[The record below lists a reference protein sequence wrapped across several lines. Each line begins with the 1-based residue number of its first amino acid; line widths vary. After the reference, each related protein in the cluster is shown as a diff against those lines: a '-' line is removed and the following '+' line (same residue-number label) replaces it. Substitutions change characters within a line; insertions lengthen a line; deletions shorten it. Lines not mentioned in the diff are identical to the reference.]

1 MMAENILSIDLQLFA
16 LKQQIP
22 VSSKALLQQAQ
33 SVQISAQAIE
43 YQHGIAEAI
52 LLQAQFHWA
61 DMDYAA
67 AKHAIR
73 QALRYAKQNHADDLL
88 AEGYHLSALIH
99 VADSSYTLALSA
111 WLKCL
116 KLLRTLR
123 IESLHIEVLIG
134 LGNLWALDL
143 QYDKSQAALNEAL
156 TRANQIND
164 AQLAAKAAICLSREH
179 LKQGLFDEALVSLS
193 QAAQHVSKYTN
204 PTWHA
209 EIYNYRARVWLS
221 LNLTDQA
228 HAECIQAWAQI
239 AEHDNLAWAQCL
251 TQVSLAQVALA
262 KNSDPT
268 PQLNRASA
276 LAEHFHLYAFLS
288 QIALIRSQY
297 AEKKEHWDEALNHF
311 KIHRQ
316 LELGALAQQQQY
328 GLHNFNS
335 LPLMQL
341 AQKIEKEQQL
351 LKNEISIKKNDA
363 LNKVLIRHFWLAQLQ
378 QHIKDKVAVGLI
390 FIRFSLA
397 TNVHIH
403 QQRLF
408 LLSALCD
415 EYSVLCH
422 YANGV
427 YVILTPSI
435 SHADLLQTQHH
446 LDQILQL
453 LPWETGPTTT
463 AAMRAQAH
471 HTLTD
476 VLTQVEATLFSD
488 AALS

>member
-1 MMAENILSIDLQLFA
+1 MMAENILSIDLQLLA
-16 LKQQIP
+16 LKQQTP
-22 VSSKALLQQAQ
+22 VTSKALLQQAQ
-33 SVQISAQAIE
+33 LIQTCAQAIE

-61 DMDYAA
+61 DMDFAA
-67 AKHAIR
+67 AKQAIR
-73 QALRYAKQNHADDLL
+73 QALHYAKKNQADDLL

-99 VADSSYTLALSA
+99 VAESSYTHALSA
-111 WLKCL
+111 WYKCL

-123 IESLHIEVLIG
+123 IESLQIEVLIG

-143 QYDKSQAALNEAL
+143 QYEKSQAALNEAL

-179 LKQGLFDEALVSLS
+179 LKQGLFEDALISLS
-193 QAAQHVSKYTN
+193 QADRHVSKYTN
-204 PTWHA
+204 PTWYA

-221 LNLTDQA
+221 LKLTDQA
-228 HAECIQAWAQI
+228 HAECLQAWQQI

-262 KNSDPT
+262 QNMDPS
-268 PQLNRASA
+268 PSLNHASA
-276 LAEHFHLYAFLS
+276 LAEHFNLYAFLS

-297 AEKKEHWDEALNHF
+297 AEKQEHWDDALNHF
-311 KIHRQ
+311 KTHRQ

-351 LKNEISIKKNDA
+351 LKNTIEVKKNDDF
-363 LNKVLIRHFWLAQLQ
+363 NKVVIRHFWLAQLQ
-378 QHIKDKVAVGLI
+378 QLISDETAVGLI
-390 FIRFSLA
+390 FVRFSLA
-397 TNVHIH
+397 QNSHNH

-408 LLSALCD
+408 LLSALCS
-415 EYSVLCH
+415 EHTVLCH
-422 YANGV
+422 YADGV
-427 YVILTPSI
+427 YALLTPAI
-435 SHADLLQTQHH
+435 SNADLLQTQHH
-446 LDQILQL
+446 LDRILQL
-453 LPWETGPTTT
+453 LPWETTPART
-463 AAMRAQAH
+463 AAMRAQAP
-471 HTLTD
+471 HTLKD
-476 VLTQVEATLFSD
+476 ILTQIEAKLFSD
-488 AALS
+488 AAL